1 MENLRWKCRAVNSTS
16 ASSYLD
22 KVVVWL
28 QVPASARELA
38 WLEKQCGRKQCGR
51 KQCGRGGI
59 DVKTRPAKF
68 DPRYKQRIE
77 FFVSRTCRRW
87 DGCRVAQMLSSPASR
102 SPLIWSM
109 RVLTTV
115 TTPKSSSPWHRVRR
129 WHGKDQPVF
138 HFKATRYDAS
148 RAAPNYIAMYPE
160 PYSRITGEVQDIL
173 HIEWRATKARSVR
186 AAGIS
191 APQDLLKF
199 PFRKFWSRRLLL
211 LDAPDPEKLA
221 ATCGTVGTEHGT
233 AERERHRRWGGIA
246 LSYNSLQETLDRYRS
261 EDVRGLAER
270 RLPSTG
276 VGSPEDGRE
285 ARATLSQFRERL
297 DGEF

>member
-1 MENLRWKCRAVNSTS
+1 MEENLRWKCRAVNSTS

-77 FFVSRTCRRW
+77 LRQPNLQALGWLSRRTDALITGVEVALDLVYACPDDRDDAEEFFAR
-87 DGCRVAQMLSSPASR
+87 
-102 SPLIWSM
+102 
-109 RVLTTV
+109 
-115 TTPKSSSPWHRVRR
+115 HRVRR

-211 LDAPDPEKLA
+211 LDAPDPEKLGRYLRNRRN
-221 ATCGTVGTEHGT
+221 GTRDRKPLNENGISID
-233 AERERHRRWGGIA
+233 RRWGGIA

-261 EDVRGLAER
+261 EDVR
-270 RLPSTG
+270 RLFEVLPNDAFL
-276 VGSPEDGRE
+276 PQE
-285 ARATLSQFRERL
+285 
-297 DGEF
+297 

>member
-1 MENLRWKCRAVNSTS
+1 MAGSNVA
-16 ASSYLD
+16 
-22 KVVVWL
+22 
-28 QVPASARELA
+28 
-38 WLEKQCGRKQCGR
+38 R

-77 FFVSRTCRRW
+77 GFVSRTCRRW

-115 TTPKSSSPWHRVRR
+115 TTPKSSSPRHRVRR

-211 LDAPDPEKLA
+211 LDAPDPEKLGRYLRNRRN
-221 ATCGTVGTEHGT
+221 GTRDRKPLNENGISID
-233 AERERHRRWGGIA
+233 RRWGGIA

-261 EDVRGLAER
+261 EDVR
-270 RLPSTG
+270 RLFEVLPNDAFLPPGWVAPKT
-276 VGSPEDGRE
+276 VGKPELPCPNSESVSMGNFDGPTR
-285 ARATLSQFRERL
+285 
-297 DGEF
+297 G